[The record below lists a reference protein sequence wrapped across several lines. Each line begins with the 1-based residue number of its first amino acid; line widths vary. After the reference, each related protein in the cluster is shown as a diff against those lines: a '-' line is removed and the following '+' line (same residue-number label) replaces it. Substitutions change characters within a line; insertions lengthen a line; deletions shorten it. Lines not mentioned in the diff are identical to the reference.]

1 MDVTA
6 GTRAQDE
13 VLLQDTAVNVGSK
26 ERDVSGLSGVFWN
39 AWWPRGIFHSVRR
52 LLRRLCSVLRSR
64 PRA

>member
-6 GTRAQDE
+6 GTRAKDE

-39 AWWPRGIFHSVRR
+39 AWVAQRYFPLGEKATSSP
-52 LLRRLCSVLRSR
+52 L
-64 PRA
+64 